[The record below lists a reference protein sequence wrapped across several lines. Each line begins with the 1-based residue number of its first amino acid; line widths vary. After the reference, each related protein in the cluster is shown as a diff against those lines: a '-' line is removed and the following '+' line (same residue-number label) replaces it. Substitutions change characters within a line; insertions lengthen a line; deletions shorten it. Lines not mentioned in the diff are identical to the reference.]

1 MGVSYQKDLEG
12 KKGLSFELVN
22 VTKTFYPLIP
32 WHRHRAITAV
42 RSLSL
47 KVRRGEIF
55 TLLGPNGA
63 GKTTTIKMIAGLIL
77 PTSGEIVFFGK
88 DGFRLSRR
96 QRIGALLEGTRNIYW
111 RLSPLEN
118 LYYFGELKGL
128 PLTQIKRDSR
138 RLLEELDLLDR
149 ARASVQTLS
158 RGMQQK
164 VALAVALLGDPELL
178 LLDEPTLG
186 LDVESSIHIK
196 NKLRSL
202 ARDQGK
208 TIVLTTH
215 NMELAASVADRVG
228 IIQNGNLIAE
238 DSLQNLVQYF
248 QKADFEIELPK
259 SDWIRVQPLMKDFK
273 YTLRSLYDEGFV
285 SVTFHL
291 ADTSKFFSLVGPL
304 ERAGVNFRLLRQV
317 SPTLEDVF
325 LEITSENRS
334 DKISPTRQKDSFDS
348 SPAGEHPADDAPN
361 SSNSDYGGGLRR

>member
-1 MGVSYQKDLEG
+1 MGVTYQTDLES
-12 KKGLSFELVN
+12 KKGLSFELVD

-32 WHRHRAITAV
+32 WHRGRAITAV
-42 RSLSL
+42 NSLSL

-77 PTSGEIVFFGK
+77 PTRGEIVFFDE
-88 DGFRLSRR
+88 DGRRLSRR

-111 RLSPLEN
+111 RLSPVEN

-128 PLTQIKRDSR
+128 PLRQIRRDSM
-138 RLLEELDLLDR
+138 RLLEELNLLDR

-202 ARDQGK
+202 VKEQGK

-228 IIQNGNLIAE
+228 IIQNGRLIAE

-248 QKADFEIELPK
+248 RKADFEIELPQ
-259 SDWIRVQPLMKDFK
+259 SDWIRVEPLMRDFK
-273 YTLRSLYDEGFV
+273 YTFRSMEDEGFV

-291 ADTSKFFSLVGPL
+291 ADTSKFFALMNPL
-304 ERAGVNFRLLRQV
+304 ERAGVRFRILRQV

-334 DKISPTRQKDSFDS
+334 GKIS
-348 SPAGEHPADDAPN
+348 SPMLKNSPNSTVIGVREVKDAPN
-361 SSNSDYGGGLRR
+361 RSEPDDGGGLTR